1 LRIFK
6 IRSFHRFA
14 RKEGIG
20 DPDLCHAVDQA
31 EDGLVD
37 AGLGGGLI
45 KQRLARKGGG
55 KRGGY
60 RVLLA
65 FRPGERA
72 VFLHGFAKNEKDNIR
87 PDELLAL
94 RRLAAEVL
102 AQGDQA
108 IEDLIA
114 DDKWMEVFCDEK
126 EQT

>member
-60 RVLLA
+60 RVLFA
-65 FRPGERA
+65 FRLGERA
-72 VFLHGFAKNEKDNIR
+72 VFLHGFAKNEKDNIDCR
-87 PDELLAL
+87 PCAAWPPRCWLKAT
-94 RRLAAEVL
+94 RLSR
-102 AQGDQA
+102 
-108 IEDLIA
+108 
-114 DDKWMEVFCDEK
+114 
-126 EQT
+126 T